1 MVKTTMKMYIQPITK
16 QQLNHYLAIPDLTQ
30 STEAHAVTLLYQK
43 IEDRVREMHPD
54 SEIIVY
60 RGNPV
65 VTVKDNYDDLLI
77 DQDNISR
84 SSTYTHYVDE
94 THILR
99 THDTA
104 HIPGVLRDLAKRQDW
119 DDVIILTPSLVH
131 RRDVTDKKH
140 LSSIH
145 MLGIWRVTK
154 KVRIVRQ
161 DLRDVVQGLADVAA
175 PGWSLR
181 IVDMPHP
188 YTKEGMEVNAVKDG
202 RDIEILECG
211 LISDMILRNA
221 GLDPEVYSGWASGF
235 GLDRLVMTL
244 KSIPDIRYLRSTNP
258 KIAAQMKDLATYQEV
273 SNQPAIKR
281 DMSYSVPSNYVEE
294 DISQDIVA
302 AMGED
307 EAALEEVEILSETTY
322 DDLPDIARQKLGIRA
337 DQKNV
342 LVRIT
347 LRHLEKSLT
356 SQQANDIYNCIYPQ
370 INKGSGGYL

>member
-1 MVKTTMKMYIQPITK
+1 MKMYIQPITK
-16 QQLNHYLAIPDLTQ
+16 HQLNHYLAIPDLTQ

-43 IEDRVREMHPD
+43 IEVRVREMHPD

-60 RGNPV
+60 RGNPI

-77 DQDNISR
+77 DKDNISR

-94 THILR
+94 THMLR

-154 KVRIVRQ
+154 KVRMVRQ
-161 DLRDVVQGLADVAA
+161 DLRDVVRGLADVAA

-211 LISDMILRNA
+211 LISDTILRNA

-302 AMGED
+302 ALGKD
-307 EAALEEVEILSETTY
+307 NGALEEVEILSETSY
-322 DDLPDIARQKLGIRA
+322 RDLPDIARQKLGIRK

>member
-1 MVKTTMKMYIQPITK
+1 MKMYIQPITK
-16 QQLNHYLAIPDLTQ
+16 QQLNHYLAIPDLTI
-30 STEAHAVTLLYQK
+30 SLEPHAIKLLYQM

-60 RGNPV
+60 RGNPI
-65 VTVKDNYDDLLI
+65 VTVKENYDDLLI
-77 DQDNISR
+77 AKDNISR

-94 THILR
+94 TRMLR

-104 HIPGVLRDLAKRQDW
+104 HIPGILHDLAKRKDW

-154 KVRIVRQ
+154 KQRIVRQ
-161 DLRDVVQGLADVAA
+161 DLRDVVEGLADVAA
-175 PGWSLR
+175 PGWKLR
-181 IVDMPHP
+181 IEDMPHP
-188 YTKEGMEVNAVKDG
+188 YTKEGMEVNAVQGD

-211 LISDMILRNA
+211 LIADQILVNA
-221 GLDPEVYSGWASGF
+221 GLDPEIYSGWASGF

-244 KSIPDIRYLRSTNP
+244 KAIPDIRYLRSTNP
-258 KIAAQMKDLATYQEV
+258 KIAAQMKDLAPYHEV
-273 SNQPAIKR
+273 SNQPSVQR
-281 DMSYSVPSNYVEE
+281 DMSYSVPASYVEE

-302 AMGED
+302 AMAKD
-307 EAALEEVEILSETTY
+307 AAALEEVEILSETSY
-322 DDLPDIARQKLGIRA
+322 DDLPEIARQKLGIQPN
-337 DQKNV
+337 QKNV

-356 SQQANDIYNCIYPQ
+356 HQQANDIYSRIYPQ
-370 INKGSGGYL
+370 INKGNGGYL